1 MPDSSHPSIG
11 DLHDDQIVALLRS
24 GAHAALLI
32 AYFGEPEYRELSQL
46 AKLAFTR
53 RNPRGRRVFV
63 LPGIMG
69 SRLGLVT
76 RRSHSLLWLH
86 PTALANGE
94 LTQLA
99 MPSPRTLRAV
109 GVMLPGYL
117 KLRLHLEIA
126 GFRPVFCPFDWRQ
139 DVERLARQF
148 SRTIESSGERKALI
162 VGHSMGGLVARA
174 ALAHDTK
181 RRIARLIQLG
191 APNDGSFAPLQ
202 ALRAV
207 YPTVR
212 KIAALD
218 RNHTAEQLARAV
230 YHTLPGIYQMLPSAA
245 GPGEIDLFDAARW
258 PNDELAPD
266 PKLLARARRVRARLP
281 AADERCSVIAGV
293 GQETIVSAVMRGRS
307 FEYEYRAAG
316 DGTVPLA
323 RARWTDAATWFVN
336 ENHGALTQN
345 ELVLAAVADILKS
358 GDTRRLRTTAP
369 RPAEDAPR
377 KVNDDELRTAAVHKL
392 QWEKLSL
399 ESRRRI
405 LEPVLTPEF
414 LAPRLP
420 PAEG

>member
-1 MPDSSHPSIG
+1 MPETPLPSPG

-24 GAHAALLI
+24 GTHSALLV
-32 AYFGEPEYRELSQL
+32 AYFGEQEYRELSQL
-46 AKLAFTR
+46 AKLAATR

-69 SRLGLVT
+69 SRLGLFA
-76 RRSHSLLWLH
+76 RRTYSLLWLH

-99 MPSPRTLRAV
+99 IPGPRALRAV

-117 KLRLHLEIA
+117 KLRLRLEIA
-126 GFRPVFCPFDWRQ
+126 GFRPLFCPFDWRH
-139 DVERLARQF
+139 DIERLARAFVQ
-148 SRTIESSGERKALI
+148 TIERSGERKALI

-174 ALAHDTK
+174 ALAHDPK
-181 RRIARLIQLG
+181 RRIAKLVQLG

-230 YHTLPGIYQMLPSAA
+230 YHTLPGIYQMLPS
-245 GPGEIDLFDAARW
+245 GGESSGELDLFDPRQW
-258 PNDELAPD
+258 PDDELAPD
-266 PKLLARARRVRARLP
+266 AKLLARARKVRARLP
-281 AADERCSVIAGV
+281 AADERCSVIIGT
-293 GQETIVSAVMRGRS
+293 GQETIVSAAMRGRA
-307 FEYEYRAAG
+307 FEYDYRAAG
-316 DGTVPLA
+316 DGTVPLE
-323 RARWTDAATWFVN
+323 RARWSEAATWFVN
-336 ENHGALTQN
+336 ENHGALTKN
-345 ELVLAAVADILKS
+345 DVVLGAVADILKS

-369 RPAEDAPR
+369 RPADMAPR
-377 KVNDDELRTAAVHKL
+377 RVTDDELRAAALHKV

-405 LEPVLTPEF
+405 LDPVLTPEF
-414 LAPRLP
+414 LAP
-420 PAEG
+420 PA

>member
-1 MPDSSHPSIG
+1 MPETSLPSIG

-32 AYFGEPEYRELSQL
+32 AYFGEPEYRELAQL

-69 SRLGLVT
+69 SRLGLVA
-76 RRSHSLLWLH
+76 RRTYSLVWLH

-99 MPSPRTLRAV
+99 IPGPRTLRAV

-117 KLRLHLEIA
+117 KMRLRLEIA
-126 GFRPVFCPFDWRQ
+126 GFRPLFCPFDWRH
-139 DVERLARQF
+139 DIERLARAFTQI
-148 SRTIESSGERKALI
+148 IERSGERKALV

-174 ALAHDTK
+174 ALAHDRK
-181 RRIARLIQLG
+181 RRIAKLIQLG

-218 RNHTAEQLARAV
+218 RHHTAEQLARTV
-230 YHTLPGIYQMLPSAA
+230 YHTLPGIYQMLPS
-245 GPGEIDLFDAARW
+245 GLGELDLFDPHRW

-266 PKLLARARRVRARLP
+266 AKLLTRARKVRARLP
-281 AADERCSVIAGV
+281 AADGRCSVIIGL
-293 GQETIVSAVMRGRS
+293 GQETIVSAAMRGRA
-307 FEYEYRAAG
+307 FEYEYRADG

-323 RARWTDAATWFVN
+323 RAQWSEAATWYVN

-345 ELVLAAVADILKS
+345 DVVLGAVAEILKT

-369 RPAEDAPR
+369 RTSDAAPR
-377 KVNDDELRTAAVHKL
+377 RVTDDALRATALHKV

-414 LAPRLP
+414 VTK
-420 PAEG
+420 

>member
-1 MPDSSHPSIG
+1 MADSSLPSIG

-24 GAHAALLI
+24 GAHGALLM
-32 AYFGEPEYRELSQL
+32 AYFGEPEYRELAQL
-46 AKLAFTR
+46 AKLAATR

-69 SRLGLVT
+69 SRLGLVA
-76 RRSHSLLWLH
+76 RRSYSLLWLH

-94 LTQLA
+94 LAQLA
-99 MPSPRTLRAV
+99 IPGPRALRAV

-117 KLRLHLEIA
+117 KLRLRLEIA
-126 GFRPVFCPFDWRQ
+126 GFRPLFCPFDWRH
-139 DVERLARQF
+139 DIDRLARGF
-148 SRTIESSGERKALI
+148 ANTIERSGERKALI

-174 ALAHDTK
+174 ALAHDKK
-181 RRIARLIQLG
+181 RRIAKLIQLG

-218 RNHTAEQLARAV
+218 RNHTAEQLARLV
-230 YHTLPGIYQMLPSAA
+230 YHTLPGIYQMLPS
-245 GPGEIDLFDAARW
+245 GEGALDLFDPRHW
-258 PNDELAPD
+258 PDDELAPD
-266 PKLLARARRVRARLP
+266 PKQLARARKVRARLP
-281 AADERCSVIAGV
+281 AADARCSVIAGV
-293 GQETIVSAVMRGRS
+293 GQETIVSAALRGRG
-307 FEYEYRAAG
+307 FEYEYRAEG
-316 DGTVPLA
+316 DGTVPLT
-323 RARWTDAATWFVN
+323 RARWPEAQTWFAQ

-345 ELVLAAVADILKS
+345 DVVLGAVVDILKN
-358 GDTRRLRTTAP
+358 GDTRRLRTTVPHPPEIAA
-369 RPAEDAPR
+369 RRATDDDMHAVALH
-377 KVNDDELRTAAVHKL
+377 KV

-414 LAPRLP
+414 LASS
-420 PAEG
+420 G

>member
-1 MPDSSHPSIG
+1 MPETSPPSLG

-24 GAHAALLI
+24 GAHAALLM
-32 AYFGEPEYRELSQL
+32 AYFGEQEYRELSQL
-46 AKLAFTR
+46 AKLAATR

-69 SRLGLVT
+69 SRLGLVAG
-76 RRSHSLLWLH
+76 RRYSLLWLH
-86 PTALANGE
+86 PSALANGE
-94 LTQLA
+94 LAQLA
-99 MPSPRTLRAV
+99 LPGPRALRAV

-117 KLRLHLEIA
+117 KLRLRLEIA
-126 GFRPVFCPFDWRQ
+126 GLRPLFCPFDWRQ
-139 DVERLARQF
+139 DIEQLARKFAQ
-148 SRTIESSGERKALI
+148 TIERSGERKALV

-174 ALAHDTK
+174 ALAHDKK

-218 RNHTAEQLARAV
+218 RNHTAEQLARLV
-230 YHTLPGIYQMLPSAA
+230 YHTLPGIYQMLPA
-245 GPGEIDLFDAARW
+245 GGELDLFDAKQW
-258 PNDELAPD
+258 PDDELTPD
-266 PKLLARARRVRARLP
+266 AKLLARARKVRARLP
-281 AADERCSVIAGV
+281 AADQRCSVIIGA
-293 GQETIVSAVMRGRS
+293 GQETIVSVALRGRA
-307 FEYEYRAAG
+307 FEYEYRAEG
-316 DGTVPLA
+316 DGTVPLE
-323 RARWTDAATWFVN
+323 RARWAEAATWFVN

-345 ELVLAAVADILKS
+345 DVVLGAVADILKS

-369 RPAEDAPR
+369 RPADVAAR
-377 KVNDDELRTAAVHKL
+377 RATDDELRAAAVHKV

-414 LAPRLP
+414 LAP
-420 PAEG
+420 PA

>member
-1 MPDSSHPSIG
+1 MPEASLPSIG

-32 AYFGEPEYRELSQL
+32 AYFGEPEYRELAHL

-53 RNPRGRRVFV
+53 RNPPGRRVFV

-69 SRLGLVT
+69 SRLGLVA
-76 RRSHSLLWLH
+76 RRTYSLLWLH

-99 MPSPRTLRAV
+99 IPGPRSLRAV

-117 KLRLHLEIA
+117 KLRLRLEIA
-126 GFRPVFCPFDWRQ
+126 GFRPLFCPFDWRH
-139 DVERLARQF
+139 DIERLARAF
-148 SRTIESSGERKALI
+148 ALTIERSGERRALI

-174 ALAHDTK
+174 ALAHDKK
-181 RRIARLIQLG
+181 RRIAKLIQLG

-218 RNHTAEQLARAV
+218 RNHTAEQLARTV

-245 GPGEIDLFDAARW
+245 GPGEIDLFDPHQW
-258 PNDELAPD
+258 PDDELAPD
-266 PKLLARARRVRARLP
+266 AKLLARARRVRARLP
-281 AADERCSVIAGV
+281 DADERCSVIAGV
-293 GQETIVSAVMRGRS
+293 GQETIVAATLRGRA
-307 FEYEYRAAG
+307 FEYEFRAEG

-323 RARWTDAATWFVN
+323 RARWPEAATWFVK

-345 ELVLAAVADILKS
+345 DVVLTAVCDILKD

-369 RPAEDAPR
+369 PPDAAPR
-377 KVNDDELRTAAVHKL
+377 KLTDDDLRAAVLHKV

-414 LAPRLP
+414 LAPP
-420 PAEG
+420 S

>member
-1 MPDSSHPSIG
+1 MPEASLPSIG

-32 AYFGEPEYRELSQL
+32 AYFGEPEYRELAHL

-69 SRLGLVT
+69 SRLGLVA
-76 RRSHSLLWLH
+76 RRTYSLLWLH

-99 MPSPRTLRAV
+99 IPGPRSLRAV

-117 KLRLHLEIA
+117 KLRLRLEIA
-126 GFRPVFCPFDWRQ
+126 GFRPLFCPFDWRH
-139 DVERLARQF
+139 DIERLARAF
-148 SRTIESSGERKALI
+148 ALTIERSGERRALI

-174 ALAHDTK
+174 ALAHDKK
-181 RRIARLIQLG
+181 RRIAKLIQLG

-218 RNHTAEQLARAV
+218 RNHTAEQLARTV

-245 GPGEIDLFDAARW
+245 GPGEIDLFDPRQW
-258 PNDELAPD
+258 PDDELAPD
-266 PKLLARARRVRARLP
+266 AQLLARARKVRARLP
-281 AADERCSVIAGV
+281 DADERCSVIAGV
-293 GQETIVSAVMRGRS
+293 GQETIVAATLRGRA
-307 FEYEYRAAG
+307 FEYEFRTEG

-323 RARWTDAATWFVN
+323 RARWPEAATWFVN

-345 ELVLAAVADILKS
+345 DVVLAAVCDILKD

-369 RPAEDAPR
+369 RPRDAAPR
-377 KVNDDELRTAAVHKL
+377 KLTDDDLRAAALHKV

-414 LAPRLP
+414 LAPP
-420 PAEG
+420 S

>member
-1 MPDSSHPSIG
+1 MAEASLPSIG

-24 GAHAALLI
+24 GAHAALLV
-32 AYFGEPEYRELSQL
+32 AYFGETVYRELAHL
-46 AKLAFTR
+46 AKLAATR

-69 SRLGLVT
+69 SRLGLVA
-76 RRSHSLLWLH
+76 RGSYSLLWLH

-99 MPSPRTLRAV
+99 IPGPRALRAV

-117 KLRLHLEIA
+117 KLRLRLEIA
-126 GFRPVFCPFDWRQ
+126 GFRPLFCPFDWRH
-139 DVERLARQF
+139 DIERLARSFVQ
-148 SRTIESSGERKALI
+148 TIERSGERKALV

-174 ALAHDTK
+174 AMADDKK
-181 RRIARLIQLG
+181 RRIAKLIQLG

-218 RNHTAEQLARAV
+218 RTHTAEQLARTV
-230 YHTLPGIYQMLPSAA
+230 FHTLPGIYQMLPS
-245 GPGEIDLFDAARW
+245 GPGALDLLDPSQW
-258 PNDELAPD
+258 PDDELAPE

-281 AADERCSVIAGV
+281 PADDRSSVIVGV
-293 GQETIVSAVMRGRS
+293 GQETIVAAAMRGRG
-307 FEYEYRAAG
+307 FEYEYRVDG

-323 RARWTDAATWFVN
+323 RARWSDAATWFVN

-345 ELVLAAVADILKS
+345 EVVLAAVVDLLKS
-358 GDTRRLRTTAP
+358 GDTRRLRTTTPRPPDAAP
-369 RPAEDAPR
+369 RR
-377 KVNDDELRTAAVHKL
+377 VTDDELRAAALHKV
-392 QWEKLSL
+392 QWDKLSL

-414 LAPRLP
+414 LAPQS
-420 PAEG
+420 

>member
-1 MPDSSHPSIG
+1 MPETSLPSIG

-69 SRLGLVT
+69 SRLGLVS
-76 RRSHSLLWLH
+76 RRTYSLLWLH

-99 MPSPRTLRAV
+99 IPGPRALRAV

-117 KLRLHLEIA
+117 KLRLRLEIA
-126 GFRPVFCPFDWRQ
+126 GFRPLFCPFDWRH
-139 DVERLARQF
+139 DIERLARAFTQ
-148 SRTIESSGERKALI
+148 TIERSGERKALV

-174 ALAHDTK
+174 ALAHDK
-181 RRIARLIQLG
+181 MRRIAKLIQLG

-218 RNHTAEQLARAV
+218 RNHTAEQLARTV
-230 YHTLPGIYQMLPSAA
+230 YHTLPGIYQMLPS
-245 GPGEIDLFDAARW
+245 GLGELDLFDPQRW
-258 PNDELAPD
+258 PDDELAPD
-266 PKLLARARRVRARLP
+266 AKLLARARKVRARLP
-281 AADERCSVIAGV
+281 AADERCSVIVGV
-293 GQETIVSAVMRGRS
+293 GQETIVSAALRGRA
-307 FEYEYRAAG
+307 FEYEYRAEG
-316 DGTVPLA
+316 DGTVPLT
-323 RARWTDAATWFVN
+323 RAHWAEAATWFVS

-345 ELVLAAVADILKS
+345 DVVLGAVGDILQS
-358 GDTRRLRTTAP
+358 GDTRRLRTTPP
-369 RPAEDAPR
+369 RPPDAASR
-377 KVNDDELRTAAVHKL
+377 RVTDDELRAAVLHKV

-405 LEPVLTPEF
+405 LDPVLSPEF
-414 LAPRLP
+414 V
-420 PAEG
+420 